1 MNNDLKD
8 ILDNR
13 ELEKFPFKV
22 PENYFDT
29 LSDRIMANIPEET
42 NSSSKKRGIARFV
55 SMRPMRWAASI
66 ACIVAI
72 SATSVLYVSRSN
84 SSSIAMNTADSIAKS
99 GQNITEDIM
108 TEAAEYTMLDNQDIY
123 MLLAED

>member
-8 ILDNR
+8 ILDNK

-29 LSDRIMANIPEET
+29 LTERIMSNIPEEVAKET
-42 NSSSKKRGIARFV
+42 GKRRNIFTL
-55 SMRPMRWAASI
+55 RPLRWAASI
-66 ACIVAI
+66 ACVMVI
-72 SATSVLYVSRSN
+72 SATSMFYVTKHNSN
-84 SSSIAMNTADSIAKS
+84 SIAINTSDTVGMKS
-99 GQNITEDIM
+99 HTAQDDIM

-123 MLLAED
+123 MLLAEE

>member
-13 ELEKFPFKV
+13 ELKEFPFKV

-29 LSDRIMANIPEET
+29 LTERIMANIPEE
-42 NSSSKKRGIARFV
+42 SSTSSMKRGSTRIL
-55 SMRPMRWAASI
+55 SLRPMRWAASI

-72 SATSVLYVSRSN
+72 SATSILYVTRSN
-84 SSSIAMNTADSIAKS
+84 SGSMAMNSADSIVMP
-99 GQNITEDIM
+99 GQNSNDDIM
-108 TEAAEYTMLDNQDIY
+108 TEAADYTMLDNQDIY